1 MKVEIDKNSGF
12 CTGVVNAIRL
22 AEKELKK
29 GALYCIGDIVHNN
42 LEMERLRK
50 MGLQTIDHAG
60 FSALK
65 NTRVM
70 FRAHGEPPASY
81 AMAEENGIQVIDA
94 SCPVV
99 LNLQQKI
106 RRACR
111 KIKPLGGTVIIYG
124 KKGHAE
130 VVGLE
135 GQAEGHA
142 VVVETESDLEQLD
155 LSRPVT
161 LFSQT
166 TQSLEGFGKMAD
178 RLRALGG
185 EQVEV
190 HDTICR
196 KVANRIP
203 QLENFARMHDV
214 VIFVSGK
221 KSSNGK
227 QLYTVC
233 KCVNPRSYLVECAG
247 ELQEEMWS
255 EAGTVGISGATSTP
269 FWVMEEIR
277 QKIETLN

>member
-1 MKVEIDKNSGF
+1 VKVEIDKNSGF

-22 AEKELKK
+22 AEKELKE
-29 GALYCIGDIVHNN
+29 GALCCIGDIVHNN
-42 LEMERLRK
+42 LEMERLRR
-50 MGLQTIDHAG
+50 MGLQTIDQAG

-65 NTRVM
+65 NARVM
-70 FRAHGEPPASY
+70 FRAHGEPPVSY
-81 AMAEENGIQVIDA
+81 ATAEKNGVQIIDA

-99 LNLQQKI
+99 LNLQRKI
-106 RRACR
+106 RQAYR
-111 KIKPLGGTVIIYG
+111 KIRPLGGTVVIYG

-166 TQSLEGFGKMAD
+166 TQSLEGFGRMAE
-178 RLRALGG
+178 RLVALGG
-185 EQVEV
+185 TQVEV

-203 QLENFARMHDV
+203 QLENFAGMHDV

-227 QLYTVC
+227 QLYAVC
-233 KCVNPRSYLVECAG
+233 KRVNPRSYLVERADD
-247 ELQEEMWS
+247 LREEMWCG
-255 EAGTVGISGATSTP
+255 AGTVGISGATSTP

-277 QKIETLN
+277 RKIE